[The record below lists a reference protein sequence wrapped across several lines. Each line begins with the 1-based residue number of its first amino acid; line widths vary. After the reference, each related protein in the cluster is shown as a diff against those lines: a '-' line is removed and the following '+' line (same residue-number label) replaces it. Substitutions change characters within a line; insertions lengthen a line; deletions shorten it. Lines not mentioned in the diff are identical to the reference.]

1 MDQMKPGNSSAL
13 NKSKN
18 VKVPPKKI
26 TRSAS
31 TSAVKPRT
39 AWCPLVVQTKA
50 GYEIHI
56 LWKDWR
62 NGVKLYKDK
71 DTKSD
76 FGRVVNAEIVTE
88 TNNKDETNQYY
99 KMTNEYGISILFKK
113 VMMSPAILGSNAFS
127 KMMISI
133 RCKDQGDIKIAAFL
147 SRLSRSKD
155 FSHHDGNSFTDDG
168 LKLESPGLEDNQEE
182 FASFMNTARD
192 NALQVSADLSDVE
205 GVLAVKTNRKRNSEG
220 RKKIKKLSKQ
230 ERIEKYFNIELK
242 DPKGVEKEHVE
253 KFKGRADINL
263 NSLEISNQVHIPV
276 DHEKVQLLARSM
288 MERFDPAELTLTA
301 VPADLNNFN
310 EHKLEENSYEVV
322 HGRHR

>member
-1 MDQMKPGNSSAL
+1 MTAMDQMKAGTSSASR
-13 NKSKN
+13 K
-18 VKVPPKKI
+18 VKAPPKKI

-39 AWCPLVVQTKA
+39 AWCPLVVQTKD
-50 GYEIHI
+50 GFEIHV

-71 DTKSD
+71 DTKSE
-76 FGRVVNAEIVTE
+76 FGRLVNAEVVTE
-88 TNNKDETNQYY
+88 TNMKEETNLYY
-99 KMTNEYGISILFKK
+99 KMTNEYGSSVLFKK

-155 FSHHDGNSFTDDG
+155 FSHHDGNAFTDDG
-168 LKLESPGLEDNQEE
+168 LKLESPGLDDNQEE
-182 FASFMNTARD
+182 FASFMNTAREH
-192 NALQVSADLSDVE
+192 ALHVSADLRDVE
-205 GVLAVKTNRKRNSEG
+205 EVIAAKTNRKRNSEG
-220 RKKIKKLSKQ
+220 RKKTKKLSKQ

-242 DPKGVEKEHVE
+242 DPKGVEREHI
-253 KFKGRADINL
+253 KQFRGRADINI
-263 NSLEISNQVHIPV
+263 NSLEISNQVKIPV

-310 EHKLEENSYEVV
+310 EQKLEENCFEVV